1 MANSMSFSVR
11 IVGDERVLR
20 IPMSITPE
28 RSGSQAGDYDAFRRK
43 FLRGRDELASHRR
56 VPAGPTADGEVR
68 WHP

>member
-43 FLRGRDELASHRR
+43 FLRGRDELASHR
-56 VPAGPTADGEVR
+56 
-68 WHP
+68 